1 MGKIGAFVGTYVF
14 PVIQNHAPGG
24 ANSVRGGQDPFFV
37 SSSLCLFSAF
47 LAVVF
52 LPHIGQDTITL
63 EDLKF
68 REYLETHGWDTRQMG
83 VKKLQAESIAG
94 PDGGGKKVVT
104 V

>member
-14 PVIQNHAPGG
+14 PIIQNHAPGG
-24 ANSVRGGQDPFFV
+24 ANSIRGGQDPFFV

-47 LAVVF
+47 LATF
-52 LPHIGQDTITL
+52 LLPHIGQDTITL

-68 REYLETHGWDTRQMG
+68 REYLEKHGWDTRQMG
-83 VKKLQAESIAG
+83 IKKHRMASPSA
-94 PDGGGKKVVT
+94 PDDGGKEETT